1 MGNVDKDKKT
11 DDTRMGTTTRPRI
24 IHNGRDKSGHEND
37 DDDNGVM
44 CDVMT
49 VILFPKIL
57 AAIYHEAIS
66 APAAIYHLFDDL
78 ASGILERCRL
88 IAKGRTWIQS

>member
-11 DDTRMGTTTRPRI
+11 DDTRVGTTTRLRI
-24 IHNGRDKSGHEND
+24 IHNGRDNSGHENE

-49 VILFPKIL
+49 ITFFSNIL
-57 AAIYHEAIS
+57 AAIYRWAMS
-66 APAAIYHLFDDL
+66 ASIVT
-78 ASGILERCRL
+78 
-88 IAKGRTWIQS
+88 RTGLTKHPLHSEPGAVH

>member
-11 DDTRMGTTTRPRI
+11 DDTRVGTTTRLRI
-24 IHNGRDKSGHEND
+24 IHNGRDNSGHENE

-49 VILFPKIL
+49 IMFFYNIL
-57 AAIYHEAIS
+57 AAIYRGAIS
-66 APAAIYHLFDDL
+66 ASIVTRIWAMGLTKDPL
-78 ASGILERCRL
+78 
-88 IAKGRTWIQS
+88 

>member
-11 DDTRMGTTTRPRI
+11 DDTRVGTTTRLRSM
-24 IHNGRDKSGHEND
+24 HNGRDNSGHENE

-49 VILFPKIL
+49 IILFSNML
-57 AAIYHEAIS
+57 AAIYRGAIS
-66 APAAIYHLFDDL
+66 ASIVTRMGLTKHPLHSEPGAVH
-78 ASGILERCRL
+78 
-88 IAKGRTWIQS
+88 

>member
-11 DDTRMGTTTRPRI
+11 DGTRVGTTTRLRI
-24 IHNGRDKSGHEND
+24 IHNGRDNSGHENE

-49 VILFPKIL
+49 IMFFYNIL
-57 AAIYHEAIS
+57 AAIYRGAIS
-66 APAAIYHLFDDL
+66 ASTTFRAR
-78 ASGILERCRL
+78 GRTL
-88 IAKGRTWIQS
+88 IAS

>member
-11 DDTRMGTTTRPRI
+11 DDTRVGTTTRLKI
-24 IHNGRDKSGHEND
+24 IHNGRDNSGHENE

-49 VILFPKIL
+49 IMFFF
-57 AAIYHEAIS
+57 E
-66 APAAIYHLFDDL
+66 
-78 ASGILERCRL
+78 
-88 IAKGRTWIQS
+88 